1 MEILWKDFRY
11 SLRVVRSKPMFTV
24 IIALSLAL
32 GIGATSAIFSVI
44 NAVTLRP
51 LPYREPERLVTVQ
64 WQNLKSGARNDRVSP
79 DVFQEWKK
87 YNRVFEEMAVLV
99 ALDQKSLGGEGAP
112 EQVDIHLVSA
122 NFFPMLGVRPAMGRL
137 FSEKEDLPQAA
148 GEKELPHGDRVVILS
163 HGLWQRRFGGD
174 LGILEKTIRIDGVGH
189 TVIGVMPPG
198 FRFNELS
205 ADAWVPLGLDPAKSY
220 IAAGF
225 GVFCRTLARLKA
237 GVTPEQAREDLKLN
251 TDQLRQKFPVIVT
264 GYAPHVVPLDKHV
277 IGDIGK
283 TLHTLLG
290 AVGFVLLIACANVA
304 NLRLA
309 HAASREKE
317 IAVRASLGASR
328 LQLIR
333 LLLTENLVLSALGGA
348 IGLLLAFLLVKLLVA
363 LGPTNIPRL
372 AELDALPVDGRVLG
386 FTLGISMLAGIISGL
401 APAWSASKLDLN
413 ETLKENGKGAL
424 SGTRGAR
431 LRGVF
436 IVAEMALALALLV
449 GAGLMIRS
457 FLRLQTTDPGFNP
470 QNLLTMRLLLVT
482 DKYPTSNKVGDSRR
496 KAVEFFQEAVKR
508 IEAVPGVQQASNVSM
523 LPLNRGRAL
532 TNFGM
537 PVLFDS
543 NPEVDISSRPRAD
556 VRLVNNGFFKTM
568 GIPILKGR
576 DFTEREIVEP
586 EARVI
591 IINETMARR
600 FWPKENPL
608 GRRIKLNRLEPWD
621 EIIGVVGD
629 IKTTDLDGEVEPTVY
644 WPHHSWGFA
653 FGALVTRT
661 TVDAASLAPAIM
673 REIHALDPDAAI
685 SDVQPMEEVLW
696 RSIARP
702 RFNTLLLTILA
713 LVALALAVVGIYGVM
728 SYAVSQRTHEIG
740 VRMALGANSGD
751 VIKLVIKHGMTLTLI
766 AVGLGLALSFALTR
780 LLSGWLGWLYQVK
793 PTDPVTFIGVPLLL
807 SAVALLACYI
817 PARRATKL
825 DPMETLRHE

>member
-1 MEILWKDFRY
+1 M
-11 SLRVVRSKPMFTV
+11 
-24 IIALSLAL
+24 
-32 GIGATSAIFSVI
+32 
-44 NAVTLRP
+44 
-51 LPYREPERLVTVQ
+51 
-64 WQNLKSGARNDRVSP
+64 
-79 DVFQEWKK
+79 
-87 YNRVFEEMAVLV
+87 
-99 ALDQKSLGGEGAP
+99 
-112 EQVDIHLVSA
+112 H
-122 NFFPMLGVRPAMGRL
+122 
-137 FSEKEDLPQAA
+137 
-148 GEKELPHGDRVVILS
+148 
-163 HGLWQRRFGGD
+163 
-174 LGILEKTIRIDGVGH
+174 
-189 TVIGVMPPG
+189 
-198 FRFNELS
+198 
-205 ADAWVPLGLDPAKSY
+205 
-220 IAAGF
+220 
-225 GVFCRTLARLKA
+225 
-237 GVTPEQAREDLKLN
+237 
-251 TDQLRQKFPVIVT
+251 
-264 GYAPHVVPLDKHV
+264 
-277 IGDIGK
+277 
-283 TLHTLLG
+283 
-290 AVGFVLLIACANVA
+290 
-304 NLRLA
+304 
-309 HAASREKE
+309 
-317 IAVRASLGASR
+317 
-328 LQLIR
+328 
-333 LLLTENLVLSALGGA
+333 
-348 IGLLLAFLLVKLLVA
+348 
-363 LGPTNIPRL
+363 
-372 AELDALPVDGRVLG
+372 
-386 FTLGISMLAGIISGL
+386 
-401 APAWSASKLDLN
+401 
-413 ETLKENGKGAL
+413 
-424 SGTRGAR
+424 
-431 LRGVF
+431 GVF

-449 GAGLMIRS
+449 GSGLMIRS

-482 DKYPTSNKVGDSRR
+482 DKYPPSDKVGDYRR

-508 IEAVPGVQQASNVSM
+508 IEAIPGVQQASNVST

-556 VRLVNNGFFKTM
+556 VRLVNSDFFRTM

-600 FWPKENPL
+600 YWPKENPL

-661 TVDAASLAPAIM
+661 TSEPASVAPAIM

-702 RFNTLLLTILA
+702 RFNTLLLTVLA

-766 AVGLGLALSFALTR
+766 AVGLGLALSFALTH

-807 SAVALLACYI
+807 SAVALMACYI
-817 PARRATKL
+817 PAKRATKL